1 MELEAALLPS
11 QHDALCDVNTVEV
24 NEHMQC
30 VGNVLVPQV
39 PGSIPFDLMTVEN
52 LTLSDGAAK
61 PLASTCSTNI
71 TTSFTMTAVRCWR
84 DAAVLFSVVSWRSR
98 MRHAYH
104 AYHSACCVIL
114 QFHWTACLALHVW
127 NQLTT

>member
-1 MELEAALLPS
+1 VPAPASILTDTIIPLDCDDSEEAVELEVALLPS

-61 PLASTCSTNI
+61 PLAS
-71 TTSFTMTAVRCWR
+71 
-84 DAAVLFSVVSWRSR
+84 DLLYQ
-98 MRHAYH
+98 YH
-104 AYHSACCVIL
+104 DEFYNDGGEL
-114 QFHWTACLALHVW
+114 LA
-127 NQLTT
+127 